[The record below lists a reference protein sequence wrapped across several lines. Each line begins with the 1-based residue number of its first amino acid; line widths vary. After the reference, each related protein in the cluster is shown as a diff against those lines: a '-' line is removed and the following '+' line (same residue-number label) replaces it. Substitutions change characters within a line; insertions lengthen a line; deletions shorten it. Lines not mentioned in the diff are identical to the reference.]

1 VCVKARPGEAGRG
14 LREEEALGNLERDE
28 ALDLDLDFEGER
40 SSVVRIAL

>member
-14 LREEEALGNLERDE
+14 LREEDLGNLETDE